1 MRPRTIC
8 HPEAL
13 ADWRANDEDAHSY
26 LSTMQEQINI
36 GRTQDAS
43 TREHST
49 YDNKVQK
56 EQENIDG
63 LLARRLEKAIECEN
77 RKRGTIRKEGEA

>member
-26 LSTMQEQINI
+26 LATVQEQINI
-36 GRTQDAS
+36 RRTHDAS
-43 TREHST
+43 IREHST
-49 YDNKVQK
+49 HNNEIPKKQT
-56 EQENIDG
+56 ELNG
-63 LLARRLEKAIECEN
+63 LLALRLKEAIEREN
-77 RKRGTIRKEGEA
+77 RKRGTVRKER

>member
-26 LSTMQEQINI
+26 LTTVQEQINI
-36 GRTQDAS
+36 GRTQD
-43 TREHST
+43 EL
-49 YDNKVQK
+49 DNNTLSEK
-56 EQENIDG
+56 QENIDG
-63 LLARRLEKAIECEN
+63 LLARRLKDAIEQET